1 MRQRD
6 ENKISALSKAAID
19 LVAEQGIINLS
30 INKMAKRAGVSVA
43 TAYVYYDNK
52 ADLLGKLFQQVQNLL
67 INNMTMP
74 AVDCP

>member
-30 INKMAKRAGVSVA
+30 INKMAKRAE
-43 TAYVYYDNK
+43 YR
-52 ADLLGKLFQQVQNLL
+52 LLRHMF
-67 INNMTMP
+67 IMTIKQIY
-74 AVDCP
+74 